1 MKHAAY
7 MREFARN
14 LITNALDGDEEK
26 AARVFTALDAAGSF
40 LPDANGVRQPDLT
53 KSATIATIEEVLTPT
68 LGIKMQKGAEVAEAV
83 VNALEE
89 RNQLRRPHPFA
100 AFQQRAHALN
110 VPAPW
115 SAAGAV
121 LFADNGKAQIIEL
134 IGPHAEGVAEF
145 AAQCV
150 NTCSGFKVQR

>member
-7 MREFARN
+7 MRAFARN
-14 LITNALDGDEEK
+14 LITNALDGDEAK
-26 AARVFTALDAAGSF
+26 AARVFDALDAAGSF
-40 LPDANGVRQPDLT
+40 LPDEHGVRLPDLT
-53 KSATIATIEEVLTPT
+53 KAATIATIEEVITPIFA
-68 LGIKMQKGAEVAEAV
+68 IKMQRGTEVAEEV
-83 VNALEE
+83 VNALEA

-121 LFADNGKAQIIEL
+121 LFADNGATQIIEL
-134 IGPHAEGVAEF
+134 IGSQAEGVAEF
-145 AAQCV
+145 TAQCV
-150 NTCSGFKVQR
+150 NTCSGFKVPR